1 MCLKPH
7 LFVPKG
13 VYKLDARVAGR
24 FKRGFKSLEALRD
37 ASNARPAVRKPPY
50 ELLHFARERLLWSA
64 FGVWLFFF
72 HADPESKT
80 SSKMI
85 WTLLSH
91 DCSEGQVL

>member
-24 FKRGFKSLEALRD
+24 FKQAFKSLEALSD

-50 ELLHFARERLLWSA
+50 CCILPESVFCGRSLV
-64 FGVWLFFF
+64 FGFSFF

-80 SSKMI
+80 LSKMI
-85 WTLLSH
+85 CTLLS
-91 DCSEGQVL
+91 LFL